1 MKKINTILASNSPR
15 RRKILN
21 QIGINFK
28 IISSEVNEH
37 SNLNYSPKIKF
48 KDGLRLMLNNLS
60 SWKNA
65 PLWTKKTIKEST
77 KDWFK
82 YIK

>member
-1 MKKINTILASNSPR
+1 
-15 RRKILN
+15 
-21 QIGINFK
+21 
-28 IISSEVNEH
+28 
-37 SNLNYSPKIKF
+37 
-48 KDGLRLMLNNLS
+48 MLNNLS

-82 YIK
+82 YIKSLWQLCIKENIVRELNQDGSKHRLHTLKPDGKFRYEDLCQ

>member
-1 MKKINTILASNSPR
+1 
-15 RRKILN
+15 
-21 QIGINFK
+21 
-28 IISSEVNEH
+28 
-37 SNLNYSPKIKF
+37 
-48 KDGLRLMLNNLS
+48 MLNSLD

-65 PLWTKKTIKEST
+65 PLWTKKTIKLST